1 MIDSLL
7 GWLGEHWID
16 VVIFLVLFDIAV
28 NMRVTANNTKGI
40 GEILRDLREIAGA
53 LAAR

>member
-1 MIDSLL
+1 MIDSLP

-16 VVIFLVLFDIAV
+16 VVIVLVLFDIAV
-28 NMRVTANNTKGI
+28 NMKVTANNTKGI
-40 GEILRDLREIAGA
+40 GEILQDHREIARA